1 MVMFFVAKLRCFQLF
16 YTGKSLSACLQQI
29 TLILAFSLKKNVF
42 ALLSQFMA
50 FFFVSGKC
58 FLPVAANHVD
68 CSYILLKQMFLLR
81 SR

>member
-29 TLILAFSLKKNVF
+29 TLILAFSLKKTF
-42 ALLSQFMA
+42 LLFCPSLWL